1 MMTAWCSVARR
12 SSVCFRTERPEQLW
26 PCRAEDRQKETEDAM
41 PNKIHHQHGLF
52 EIALMGGVVA
62 IGTGYLVSESAYA
75 MTILSVTVLAIVT
88 LFRDSLR

>member
-1 MMTAWCSVARR
+1 
-12 SSVCFRTERPEQLW
+12 
-26 PCRAEDRQKETEDAM
+26 M